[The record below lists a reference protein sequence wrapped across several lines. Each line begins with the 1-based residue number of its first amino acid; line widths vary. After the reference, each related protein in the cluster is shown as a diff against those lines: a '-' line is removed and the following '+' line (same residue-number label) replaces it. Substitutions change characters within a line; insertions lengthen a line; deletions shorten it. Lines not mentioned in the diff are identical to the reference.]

1 MRNLI
6 FSTYLSPLLLGSHV
20 FASPSTNQLGDIH
33 ILAADDLIS
42 MCSTANLL
50 HVTENCVKPRTTVLQ
65 VLHCS

>member
-6 FSTYLSPLLLGSHV
+6 SSTYLGSLLLGSHV

-42 MCSTANLL
+42 MWSIDRLL
-50 HVTENCVKPRTTVLQ
+50 AHY
-65 VLHCS
+65 